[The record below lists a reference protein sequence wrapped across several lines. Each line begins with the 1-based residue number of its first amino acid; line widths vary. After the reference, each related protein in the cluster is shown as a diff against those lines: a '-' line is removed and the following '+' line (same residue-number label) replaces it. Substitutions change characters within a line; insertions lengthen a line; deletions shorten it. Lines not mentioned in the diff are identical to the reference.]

1 MTKLRPQYFVDD
13 ITVIR
18 HENKSR
24 RVFVETADGEDSLL
38 MPNRSNDVASHVG
51 FTCRRYPHRF
61 VVLDIDGLIPP
72 RNNLTI
78 AGNHV
83 ANASLVSQFGGSTVE
98 GDATGL
104 DQSIGLSTRA
114 DSVLCKEFIDADS
127 NAHKRDNRAILL
139 KTFCGIVT
147 KAVQLGL

>member
-18 HENKSR
+18 QKNKPR
-24 RVFVETADGEDSLL
+24 LVFVETADGEDSVR
-38 MPNRSNDVASHVG
+38 MPNRSNDVARHVG
-51 FTCRRYPHRF
+51 FACRRYPHRF

-83 ANASLVSQFGGSTVE
+83 AHASLVSQFGGSTVD
-98 GDATGL
+98 GNATGL
-104 DQSIGLSTRA
+104 DQSIGLSTRT
-114 DSVLCKEFIDADS
+114 DSVLRKEFIDADS
-127 NAHKRDNRAILL
+127 NAHKRDDRATRL
-139 KTFCGIVT
+139 KTFCWIVT